1 MFLLKFWRELALAI
15 LSGVIVLGYNL
26 WPEPQAP
33 KVEIVEREKIVTKEI
48 VKIKTVT
55 KKPDGTII
63 EETKES
69 TKDTKTKTDKVDT
82 VAGGPSS
89 RYSVVL
95 LTPIRTSTKFLPE
108 VLVGAQLG
116 SLPVEAFTGYDF
128 DTKSVKVGLGVRF

>member
-82 VAGGPSS
+82 VAGGSSS

-95 LTPIRTSTKFLPE
+95 LTPIRAPTKPE
-108 VLVGAQLG
+108 VVVGAQLG
-116 SLPVEAFTGYDF
+116 NLPVEAFTGYDF
-128 DTKSVKVGLGVRF
+128 DTKSIKVGLGFRF

>member
-1 MFLLKFWRELALAI
+1 MFLLKFWRETTILI
-15 LSGVIVLGYNL
+15 LSGILILGYNL

-33 KVEIVEREKIVTKEI
+33 KVEYVEKEKIVVKE
-48 VKIKTVT
+48 KIITKTVT

-95 LTPIRTSTKFLPE
+95 LTPIRAPTKPE
-108 VLVGAQLG
+108 VVVGAQLG
-116 SLPVEAFTGYDF
+116 NLPVEAFTGYDF
-128 DTKSVKVGLGVRF
+128 DTKSVKAGLGIRF